1 LPAESPEPSDAES
14 VDALGLTRRDR
25 LFGAALL
32 LGVVAVVVALIA
44 VFWRPAPPDKVV
56 MSSGADGGAYD
67 AFAKRYR
74 EILAR
79 DGVELVLQPS
89 AGRPR
94 EPRPPARSAQ
104 QGRRRAGA
112 GRAETEP
119 ATRRSS

>member
-1 LPAESPEPSDAES
+1 MPAESPEPSDAES

-32 LGVVAVVVALIA
+32 LGVVAAVVALIA

-79 DGVELVLQPS
+79 EI
-89 AGRPR
+89 
-94 EPRPPARSAQ
+94 
-104 QGRRRAGA
+104 
-112 GRAETEP
+112 GRASCRE
-119 ATRRSS
+119 RV